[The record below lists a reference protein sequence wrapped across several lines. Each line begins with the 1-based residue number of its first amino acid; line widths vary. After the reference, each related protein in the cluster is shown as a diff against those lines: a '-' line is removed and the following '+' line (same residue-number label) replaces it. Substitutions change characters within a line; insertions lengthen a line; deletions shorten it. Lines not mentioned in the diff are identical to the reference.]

1 MTIIFTRKN
10 IITNDVEFFKIINNI
25 IDQYS
30 YNYTY
35 NINDNRIEL
44 IFIETLY
51 SHIKYNQYENMIYD
65 IINNEFIKNNY
76 LLVHYH

>member
-1 MTIIFTRKN
+1 MIITFTRKDN
-10 IITNDVEFFKIINNI
+10 IINDNNFLKIIDKI

-35 NINDNRIEL
+35 NINDNCIKVT
-44 IFIETLY
+44 FIETLY
-51 SHIKYNQYENMIYD
+51 SHIKYNQYDNMIYD

-76 LLVHYH
+76 LLVHHY

>member
-10 IITNDVEFFKIINNI
+10 IITNDLEFFKIINNI